1 MNKFFI
7 LFLLLVFPSWLFC
20 YELNGKYYSENGYY
34 EFSEGNYNSLMINF
48 ESGAI
53 SKSIG
58 TFKVVLDE
66 FENARLLLKSDTGI
80 ECNLRYFEFDDF
92 LLLYHHSE
100 DPFFIGNRK
109 TSRRIENLVPPRKI
123 SATSYLV
130 EKNRTYKPDKLALW
144 GNLNYIW
151 AEGVNGTGI
160 GEQLFLENAFIR
172 KLYILP
178 GYVSIKRPDLFKKNA
193 RPARIKITRGDEI
206 LFVDLK
212 DEAVYQVVEF
222 QKVNKERI
230 TVEII
235 DVFEGT
241 LYEDTCISSI
251 LCLR

>member
-1 MNKFFI
+1 M
-7 LFLLLVFPSWLFC
+7 
-20 YELNGKYYSENGYY
+20 
-34 EFSEGNYNSLMINF
+34 
-48 ESGAI
+48 
-53 SKSIG
+53 
-58 TFKVVLDE
+58 
-66 FENARLLLKSDTGI
+66 
-80 ECNLRYFEFDDF
+80 
-92 LLLYHHSE
+92 
-100 DPFFIGNRK
+100 
-109 TSRRIENLVPPRKI
+109 PPRKI

-144 GNLNYIW
+144 GNLSYIW

-235 DVFEGT
+235 DVFEGS